1 MIASDRTL
9 TTSLPLRRGSE
20 GFNTSQD
27 YLVKGLIPAGA
38 LCSIYGP
45 GGSFKS
51 FLRYRWRATLPAV
64 RHGAEGESIKGLC
77 CLSPEKEEPVYRG
90 GSAPGN
96 SALMTRWRSITCFA
110 STARSFQSLR
120 EASNRLSWR
129 RRTLRT

>member
-1 MIASDRTL
+1 MTASDRTL

-51 FLRYRWRATLPAV
+51 
-64 RHGAEGESIKGLC
+64 
-77 CLSPEKEEPVYRG
+77 
-90 GSAPGN
+90 
-96 SALMTRWRSITCFA
+96 
-110 STARSFQSLR
+110 
-120 EASNRLSWR
+120 
-129 RRTLRT
+129 